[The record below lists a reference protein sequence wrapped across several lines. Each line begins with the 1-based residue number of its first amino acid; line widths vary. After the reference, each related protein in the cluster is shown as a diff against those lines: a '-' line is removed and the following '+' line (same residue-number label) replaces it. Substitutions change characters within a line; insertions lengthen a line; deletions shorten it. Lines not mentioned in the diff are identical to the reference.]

1 MHIYLTGVTISSMLN
16 YQIISE
22 IPAWDQIK
30 TEWNQLLD
38 NSQTHVPFLRHEFL
52 REWWDTCG
60 GGEWEKS
67 DLLIITARD
76 GDRLVGIAPL
86 FLNHCKTGKLSLMF
100 IGSFEIVDYLD
111 FIVLPDYLEVFLK
124 GLFSFLTTSEVPSWH
139 QLDLYNI
146 LHESPSL
153 AALEKVS
160 AEIGWSYQSEVLQKS
175 PHILLPGDWEQYLA
189 GIDKKQ
195 RHEIRRKM
203 RRAESSPVPVTWYVL
218 SDPTKLA
225 EDTQA
230 FLELMAQDEEKA
242 RFLTPS
248 MREQMA
254 NTIRCAYDTGCLH
267 LAFLEVDGVKA
278 AAYMSFDYIN
288 RLWVYNSGI
297 NKSLMEYSPG
307 WVLLGYLLKWAN
319 DNGYTE
325 FDFMR
330 GDEEYKYRF
339 GAVDRY
345 VCRALIVKP

>member
-1 MHIYLTGVTISSMLN
+1 MLN
-16 YQIISE
+16 YQIVSDV
-22 IPAWDQIK
+22 PAWDQLK
-30 TEWNQLLD
+30 TEWNLLLES
-38 NSQTHVPFLRHEFL
+38 SQTHVPFLRHEFL

-60 GGEWEKS
+60 GGEWEQS
-67 DLLIITARD
+67 DLLVITARD

-111 FIVLPDYLEVFLK
+111 FIVLPEYLDLFLK
-124 GLFSFLTTSEVPSWH
+124 GLLSFLTTPEIPSWH

-146 LHESPSL
+146 LNESPSL
-153 AALEKVS
+153 AALEKACS
-160 AEIGWSYQSEVLQKS
+160 EIGWNYQSEVLQKS

-218 SDPTKLA
+218 SDPSQLD
-225 EDTQA
+225 EDTLS
-230 FLELMAQDEEKA
+230 FLDLMAQDEEKA
-242 RFLTPS
+242 RFLTPR
-248 MREQMA
+248 MREQMT

-278 AAYMSFDYIN
+278 AGYMSFDYIN

-297 NKSLMEYSPG
+297 NKALMEYSPG

-319 DNGYTE
+319 ENGYTE

-339 GAVDRY
+339 GAVDRF
-345 VCRALIVKP
+345 VCKALIVKP